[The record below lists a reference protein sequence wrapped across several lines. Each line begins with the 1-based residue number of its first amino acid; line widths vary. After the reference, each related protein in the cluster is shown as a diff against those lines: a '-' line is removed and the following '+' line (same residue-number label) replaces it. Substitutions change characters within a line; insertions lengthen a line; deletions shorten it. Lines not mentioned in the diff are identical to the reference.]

1 MKTVKFAFFATIAL
15 LLMACKKDSSK
26 GSENIGITGRWKLVE
41 VYADPGDGS
50 GKYGA
55 VDSKKQLTF
64 KANGTVEVQ
73 NGDLCTVSINS
84 DNNATSTY
92 KILDKSETSGNKNR
106 LVIFSC
112 AVMENAPSELTFEI
126 KGDILTISYLCF
138 EGCGERYKRIE

>member
-1 MKTVKFAFFATIAL
+1 MKTVKFAFLAL
-15 LLMACKKDSSK
+15 IGLTLMACKKDSNNS
-26 GSENIGITGRWKLVE
+26 SENNGITGRWKLVE

-50 GKYGA
+50 GKYRA

-64 KANGTVEVQ
+64 KADGTVEVR
-73 NGDLCTVSINS
+73 NGDLCTVSIDS

-92 KILDKSETSGNKNR
+92 KILNSPETSGNKKR

-112 AVMENAPSELTFEI
+112 AVMENAPGESSFEI
-126 KGDILTISYLCF
+126 KGDVLTISYLCF

>member
-1 MKTVKFAFFATIAL
+1 MKTVKFAFFAMIAL
-15 LLMACKKDSSK
+15 LLMACKKDSLKRSD
-26 GSENIGITGRWKLVE
+26 NIGITGRWKLVE

-50 GKYGA
+50 GKYRA
-55 VDSKKQLTF
+55 VDSKKLLIF
-64 KANGTVEVQ
+64 KTNGTVEVQ
-73 NGDLCTVSINS
+73 NGDLCMVSIHS

-92 KILDKSETSGNKNR
+92 EILDKSETSGNKNR

-112 AVMENAPSELTFEI
+112 AVMENAPGESTFEI